1 MNQNPT
7 FASRRALLR
16 GCDFPITGAN
26 PFAAGPRP
34 AFYADGGDP
43 PPADNPPALT
53 ADTPIPE
60 ALRAELGLGDA
71 GNIGAVAK
79 MLKDT
84 QTALRNP
91 QPRTESYTMDGVTLG
106 EGVDEAHIRSLMP
119 IAQAA
124 GVSQEGFARLANA
137 NTEAFKKET
146 AEWREGAEKEFG
158 GADGLTKLQ
167 NQIRVF
173 GDKEFSLTGMPVESI
188 KALKGM
194 ADKLS
199 AAGVMPPGG
208 ENDPPAQSASAMSM
222 DYNGEKITVD
232 PESKDSIQK
241 FFNHQIEVDD
251 GKGGTKKVY
260 ASEHPATRTQHAEL
274 YQRALR
280 ASARG

>member
-1 MNQNPT
+1 MKNPTT

-53 ADTPIPE
+53 AETPIPE
-60 ALRAELGLGDA
+60 ALRAELGIGDT
-71 GNIGAVAK
+71 GTVGALAK
-79 MLKDT
+79 RFADT
-84 QTALRNP
+84 QAALRNP
-91 QPRTESYTMDGVTLG
+91 PPRTEDYTMDGVTLG
-106 EGVDEAHIRSLMP
+106 DGVDEAHIRSLMP

-137 NTEAFKKET
+137 NTDAFKKET

-158 GADGLTKLQ
+158 GAEGLTKLE
-167 NQIRVF
+167 NQIKVF
-173 GDKEFSLTGMPVESI
+173 GAKDFALTGMPVESI

-208 ENDPPAQSASAMSM
+208 ENDPPAPSASAMSM
-222 DYNGEKITVD
+222 EYNGEKIYID
-232 PESKDSIQK
+232 PENKDSIQK

-260 ASEHPATRTQHAEL
+260 ASEHPATRTKHAEL
-274 YQRALR
+274 YQQALR
-280 ASARG
+280 QASRS